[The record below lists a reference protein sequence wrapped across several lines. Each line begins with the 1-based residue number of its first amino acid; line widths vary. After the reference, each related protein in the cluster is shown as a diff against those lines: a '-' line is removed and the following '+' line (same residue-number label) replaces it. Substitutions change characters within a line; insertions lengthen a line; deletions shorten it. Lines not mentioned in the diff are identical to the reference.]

1 MPDDSPERERG
12 LPRAAVAVA
21 AALGVAVAAWV
32 ATRTAQDEDAPDP
45 RRFAAIPKIDVHVHV
60 PPTLVPSVARLFA
73 RHGVV
78 KALNASGGQ
87 PGRGLAAA
95 AAASER
101 VGGALPPYCH
111 LDWRYLEAPDWPTYA
126 RDALAACKR
135 NGAVGLKI
143 FKALGLGYED
153 SSGHLVRVDDPRLD
167 VAFEEAGRLGLPV
180 LIHTADP
187 KAFFEPPDE
196 RNERYAELRAHPS
209 WSFYG
214 ERRPGEPWPSW
225 RELLDQL
232 DRRIGRHPSTTF
244 IGAHFGNAPEEPALV
259 ARMLDRHPN
268 YVIETGAR
276 IPEIGRHRPEEMRA
290 FFRRFRDRILF
301 GTDFQVAP
309 GGFVL
314 GSAGTELAGLD
325 DVPGFYRAHWRYF
338 ETNDRGFAH
347 PTPIQGDWTIDGIGL
362 GHDVLEALYHRNAE
376 RVFGFSPVTLR
387 GSASEP

>member
-1 MPDDSPERERG
+1 MRPGPPRQTRQKRG
-12 LPRAAVAVA
+12 YLRGAALVGATALAIVAWMRAA
-21 AALGVAVAAWV
+21 GP
-32 ATRTAQDEDAPDP
+32 DAPPSP
-45 RRFAAIPKIDVHVHV
+45 RSFAAIPKIDVHVHV
-60 PPTLVPSVARLFA
+60 PPTLVASSARLFA
-73 RHGVV
+73 RHGIL
-78 KALNASGGQ
+78 KALNASGGH
-87 PGRGLAAA
+87 PGPALAAS

-101 VGGALPPYCH
+101 ASNSLPPYCH
-111 LDWRYLEAPDWPTYA
+111 LDWRYFEASNWPHYVRET
-126 RDALAACKR
+126 LSACSR
-135 NGAVGLKI
+135 GGAVGLKI

-153 SSGHLVRVDDPRLD
+153 SDGQLLRVDDPRLD
-167 VAFEEAGRLGLPV
+167 VAFEEAGRLRLPV
-180 LIHTADP
+180 LIHTGDP

-214 ERRPGEPWPSW
+214 TRRGGQPWPSW

-244 IGAHFGNAPEEPALV
+244 IGAHFGNAPEEPDLV
-259 ARMLDRHPN
+259 AQMLARHSN
-268 YVIETGAR
+268 YVVETGAR

-314 GSAGTELAGLD
+314 GSAGTQLAGLD
-325 DVPGFYRAHWRYF
+325 DVPGFYLAHWRYF
-338 ETNDRGFAH
+338 ETDDRGFAH

-362 GHDVLEALYHRNAE
+362 PRDVLEAVYHGNAE
-376 RVFGFSPVTLR
+376 RVFGLAPTRFAGDAP
-387 GSASEP
+387 PH